1 METFVEAAFDIA
13 ETPSSPQSSLE
24 ARNAGKILLNR
35 HQEAVGAQEIVLLP
49 DDDVN
54 VVFGTNILTPPDWL
68 VRDNA
73 TVVLHDRPWTRQ
85 RIVDRGDFIVQKTRI
100 GFVEINLFLDEGAT
114 VFVERNAAGV
124 VGAGVFETAR
134 FDHQHVVPAVAVLV
148 DPFAYRIARKHG
160 IGIHVLGPRPSV

>member
-68 VRDNA
+68 VPDNA

-85 RIVDRGDFIVQKTRI
+85 RIVDRGDFIVQKI
-100 GFVEINLFLDEGAT
+100 VIDFVEVNLFLDDSAA
-114 VFVERNAAGV
+114 VFVERNASGV
-124 VGAGVFETAR
+124 LGARVFETASLDR
-134 FDHQHVVPAVAVLV
+134 QHVVPAAAVLV
-148 DPFAYRIARKHG
+148 DPFPYRLAREHW
-160 IGIHVLGPRPSV
+160 IWHP